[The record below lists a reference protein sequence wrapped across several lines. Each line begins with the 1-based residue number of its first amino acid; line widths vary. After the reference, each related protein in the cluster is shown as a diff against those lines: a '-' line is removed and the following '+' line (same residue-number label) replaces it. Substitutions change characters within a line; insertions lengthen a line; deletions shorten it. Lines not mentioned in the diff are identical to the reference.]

1 MLNSKT
7 NGLAKNVM
15 LNMYINA
22 TGVKAT
28 DKLPNAL
35 SYISQ
40 SASKGEFDPETGIWN
55 IGELAVN
62 ETVTLEII
70 SEAVKAGK
78 FTNTVTVSSNEDD
91 YNTAN
96 NEAGATVEITD
107 SDDDNQVDENHADDN
122 QDEEDD
128 AITINKEMQKSTS
141 KTDSHATG
149 NPILPVLLALV
160 SMCVAARRKL

>member
-62 ETVTLEII
+62 ETVTLEIT

-107 SDDDNQVDENHADDN
+107 SDDDN

>member
-35 SYISQ
+35 SYISH

-62 ETVTLEII
+62 ETVTLEIT

-78 FTNTVTVSSNEDD
+78 FTNAVTVSSNEDD

-96 NEAGATVEITD
+96 NEAEATVEITD
-107 SDDDNQVDENHADDN
+107 SDDDN

>member
-35 SYISQ
+35 SYISH

-62 ETVTLEII
+62 ETVTLEIT

-96 NEAGATVEITD
+96 NEAEATVEITD
-107 SDDDNQVDENHADDN
+107 SDDDN

>member
-1 MLNSKT
+1 M
-7 NGLAKNVM
+7 
-15 LNMYINA
+15 
-22 TGVKAT
+22 
-28 DKLPNAL
+28 
-35 SYISQ
+35 
-40 SASKGEFDPETGIWN
+40 
-55 IGELAVN
+55 AVN
-62 ETVTLEII
+62 ETVTLEIT